1 MNTIKTAGI
10 IAEYNPFH
18 NGHHYQIEEVRRQ
31 TGADYVIA
39 VMSGDF
45 VQRGEPA
52 IFDKYTRT
60 HMALRGGVDLVVE
73 LPALFAT
80 SSAEDFAACGVAL
93 LEKLGADLLCFGSE
107 SGNLELLQKA
117 ADILAAEPEGWNS
130 LLQKHLKQ
138 GESYPA
144 ARSLALAEYTGDP
157 ALSYLLSSPNNILA
171 VEYLKALKKRNSPMQ
186 AVTIQRRGAGYH
198 DTALCPKANV
208 SETQAFFA
216 SASAL
221 RAQISE
227 QQPGKAGIQA
237 IKPSVPVQSAVLLQN
252 HDTADHALSTV
263 LAAQMPPA
271 VLEALLAEGA
281 LAAPLF
287 ADDLTELLNY
297 RLLSAMQTQENLSC
311 FSDLSPE
318 LAARLTK
325 QALQFAPFCERIA
338 QLKTKGY
345 TYTRVSRA
353 LLHLILG
360 ITTKQITQ
368 AKALDFAPY
377 ARILGFKKSAGP
389 LLSHL
394 REKSRIPL
402 ITKTA
407 DARNILSPKAM
418 ALLETDFYA
427 SHVYQSLLASKGRII
442 RNEYTKSVI
451 VL

>member
-39 VMSGDF
+39 AMSGDF

-52 IFDKYTRT
+52 IFDKYTRA
-60 HMALRGGVDLVVE
+60 HMALWGGADLVVE

-93 LEKLGADLLCFGSE
+93 LEKLGADILCFGSE
-107 SGNLELLQKA
+107 SGNLELLQRA
-117 ADILAAEPEGWNS
+117 ANILAAEPEEWNS

-157 ALSYLLSSPNNILA
+157 ELSELLSSPNNILA
-171 VEYLKALKKRNSPMQ
+171 VEYLKALRKRNSSMT
-186 AVTIQRRGAGYH
+186 AVTIRREGGGYH
-198 DTALCPKANV
+198 DTALRQKGSDSGSQP
-208 SETQAFFA
+208 FFA

-221 RAQISE
+221 RAQILE
-227 QQPGKAGIQA
+227 QNFTI
-237 IKPSVPVQSAVLLQN
+237 LN
-252 HDTADHALSTV
+252 T
-263 LAAQMPPA
+263 QMPPA
-271 VLEALLAEGA
+271 SLESLLAEGV
-281 LAAPLF
+281 LAAPLS
-287 ADDLTELLNY
+287 ADNLTELLNY
-297 RLLSAMQTQENLSC
+297 RLLSAMQAQEDLSH

-325 QALQFAPFCERIA
+325 QALQFAPFSERIA
-338 QLKTKGY
+338 RLKTKGY
-345 TYTRVSRA
+345 TYTRISRA

-360 ITTKQITQ
+360 ITTEQIAQ
-368 AKALDFAPY
+368 AKALDYAPY

-407 DARNILSPKAM
+407 DAKKLLDPAPLSM
-418 ALLETDFYA
+418 LETDFYV
-427 SHVYQSLLASKGRII
+427 SHVYQSLLASKGRTV

>member
-18 NGHHYQIEEVRRQ
+18 NGHHYQIEQVRRQ

-60 HMALRGGVDLVVE
+60 NMALRGGADLVVE
-73 LPALFAT
+73 LPTLFAT
-80 SSAEDFAACGVAL
+80 SSAEDFSACGVAL
-93 LEKLGADLLCFGSE
+93 LEKLGTDILCFGSE

-117 ADILAAEPEGWNS
+117 ADILVAEPEGWS
-130 LLQKHLKQ
+130 ILLQKYLKQ
-138 GESYPA
+138 GESYPS
-144 ARSLALAEYTGDP
+144 ARSKACAEYTREP
-157 ALSYLLSSPNNILA
+157 ELSELLSSPNNILA
-171 VEYLKALKKRNSPMQ
+171 VEYLKALRRRNSSMT
-186 AVTIQRRGAGYH
+186 AVTIRREGAGYH
-198 DTALCPKANV
+198 DTAPAPACRNSDSRL
-208 SETQAFFA
+208 FFA

-221 RAQISE
+221 RKQILE
-227 QQPGKAGIQA
+227 QQSRICTDGPL
-237 IKPSVPVQSAVLLQN
+237 PAVIT
-252 HDTADHALSTV
+252 D
-263 LAAQMPPA
+263 QMPPA
-271 VLEALLAEGA
+271 VLDALLTEDA
-281 LAAPLF
+281 LTAPLF
-287 ADDLTELLNY
+287 ADDLTGLLNY
-297 RLLSAMQTQENLSC
+297 RLLSAIQKQEDLSQ

-325 QALQFAPFCERIA
+325 QALQFTPFGERIA
-338 QLKTKGY
+338 QLKTRSY
-345 TYTRVSRA
+345 TYTRISRA
-353 LLHLILG
+353 MLHLILG
-360 ITTKQITQ
+360 MTTEQTAQ
-368 AKALDFAPY
+368 AKVLDYAPY

-407 DARNILSPKAM
+407 DARNILSPEAM
-418 ALLETDFYA
+418 SILETDFYA
-427 SHVYQSLLASKGRII
+427 SHLYHSLLASKGRVI